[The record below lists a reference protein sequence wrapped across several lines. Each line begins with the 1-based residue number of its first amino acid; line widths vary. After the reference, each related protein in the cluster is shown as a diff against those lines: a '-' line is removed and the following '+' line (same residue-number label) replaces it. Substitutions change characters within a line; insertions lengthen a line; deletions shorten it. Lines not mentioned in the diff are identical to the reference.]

1 MMSVQNAMRRILPPG
16 SMVLFLLFLA
26 GTWLTMSPFA
36 MTTQPSGQ
44 HWIASTITNVTIGS
58 VLMVVSLFG
67 ILAYLALALRDLT
80 REAQAKQE
88 ADQATASS

>member
-1 MMSVQNAMRRILPPG
+1 MSVQNAVRRILPPG

-44 HWIASTITNVTIGS
+44 HWIASTITNVTIGG

-67 ILAYLALALRDLT
+67 ILAYLVLGLRDLT